1 MTMRWIAMVLFALA
15 ASWVAPGVQA
25 AGGVHTCK
33 SKGIVTYTNLPC
45 NRQHVML
52 TPASGSR
59 RATASAQRAD
69 VYYKHTQGGVVVFSS
84 KPPRGHSYQTVL
96 VGGCYAC
103 GVRSSI
109 NWNAIALNTTDYATE
124 ISNAATAHGVE
135 VALIRALIHA
145 ESAYNPMALSK
156 KGAQGLMQLMP
167 ATAGMYGVTDAFDA
181 GQNIKAGVEHL
192 AGLLKRY
199 DGDVTLVAAAYNAGE
214 GAVAKYRGTVPPY
227 EETKVYVERVAL
239 LRQRYLNALSGV
251 NSG

>member
-1 MTMRWIAMVLFALA
+1 MSTRFLLVLGLLMSAVWCQSA
-15 ASWVAPGVQA
+15 AA
-25 AGGVHTCK
+25 ATGGVHTCK
-33 SKGIVTYTNLPC
+33 SKQGVVTYTNLPC
-45 NRQHVML
+45 NRQHAVMM
-52 TPASGSR
+52 PAAGSAAR
-59 RATASAQRAD
+59 SQRAD

-84 KPPRGHSYQTVL
+84 KPPRGFNYQTVL

-109 NWNAIALNTTDYATE
+109 NWNAIALNTTAYATE
-124 ISNAATAHGVE
+124 ISNAATQHGVD

-145 ESAYNPMALSK
+145 ESAFNPMALSK

-167 ATAGMYGVTDAFDA
+167 GTAGMYGVTDAFDA
-181 GQNIKAGVEHL
+181 KQNIQAGVAHL

-199 DGDVTLVAAAYNAGE
+199 GGDVTLTAAAYNAGE

-227 EETKVYVERVAL
+227 AETKVYVERVAL
-239 LRQRYLNALSGV
+239 LRQRYTNALTGV

>member
-1 MTMRWIAMVLFALA
+1 MMMRLIAMLLLVLVALCCAPA
-15 ASWVAPGVQA
+15 AQA
-25 AGGVHTCK
+25 AAGVHTCK
-33 SKGIVTYTNLPC
+33 NKGVVTYTNLPC
-45 NRQHVML
+45 NRQHVVL
-52 TPASGSR
+52 APANGAR
-59 RATASAQRAD
+59 RSSAQRAD
-69 VYYKHTQGGVVVFSS
+69 VYYKHMQGGVVVFSS
-84 KPPRGHSYQTVL
+84 KPPRGRSYQTVL

-109 NWNAIALNTTDYATE
+109 NWNSIALNTSDYATE
-124 ISNAATAHGVE
+124 ISNAATEFGVE

-199 DGDVTLVAAAYNAGE
+199 DGDITLVAAAYNAGE

-227 EETKVYVERVAL
+227 EETKVYVQRVAL
-239 LRQRYLNALSGV
+239 LRQRYSNALAGLGSG
-251 NSG
+251 

>member
-1 MTMRWIAMVLFALA
+1 MTMRSIAMVLFSLA
-15 ASWVAPGVQA
+15 ALWVAPGAQA
-25 AGGVHTCK
+25 AAGVHTCK
-33 SKGIVTYTNLPC
+33 NKGVVTYTNLPC

-52 TPASGSR
+52 APASASR
-59 RATASAQRAD
+59 RSVPQRAD
-69 VYYKHTQGGVVVFSS
+69 VYYKHMQGGVVVFSS
-84 KPPRGHSYQTVL
+84 KPPRGRSYQTVL

-109 NWNAIALNTTDYATE
+109 NWNAIALNTTDYSTE
-124 ISNAATAHGVE
+124 ISNAATEFGVE

-192 AGLLKRY
+192 SGLLKRY
-199 DGDVTLVAAAYNAGE
+199 GGDINLVAAAYNAGE